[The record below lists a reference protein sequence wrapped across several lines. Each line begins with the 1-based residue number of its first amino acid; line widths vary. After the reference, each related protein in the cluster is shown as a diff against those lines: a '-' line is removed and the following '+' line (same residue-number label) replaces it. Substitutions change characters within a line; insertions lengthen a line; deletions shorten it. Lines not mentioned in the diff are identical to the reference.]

1 MEKVIKK
8 ELFDIYFGEIKVME
22 KEVSKFSKIQFVVIN
37 VYELLNV
44 IENYGFDFNFMK
56 IIEEVKRE
64 CLWYE
69 EEMGKL
75 RSKI

>member
-22 KEVSKFSKIQFVVIN
+22 KEVSKFRKIQFVVIN

-64 CLWYE
+64 CFWYE

>member
-1 MEKVIKK
+1 M
-8 ELFDIYFGEIKVME
+8 
-22 KEVSKFSKIQFVVIN
+22 VIN